1 MSGTSG
7 VIIRLARPGDENE
20 IARVHVESWR
30 STYKGIVP
38 DEVLA
43 GSEGGA
49 LCRLTLGLG
58 LRPGSRSAGGWLLL
72 ARAQTQSP
80 RLIGR

>member
-7 VIIRLARPGDENE
+7 VIIRPARPGDENR

-43 GSEGGA
+43 GFEGGA
-49 LCRLTLGLG
+49 LCRLT
-58 LRPGSRSAGGWLLL
+58 
-72 ARAQTQSP
+72 
-80 RLIGR
+80 